1 MLYPT
6 CQNDIISSL
15 PYGIPVYL
23 AIETYV
29 KDIVKLIIDGYNLI
43 RSITH
48 TQATTHDLQHML
60 GRLRRYQR
68 VTGHEIVFVL
78 DGGDSVYR
86 YHASYH
92 GITIWYSGIKATAD
106 DLIKDFLKTAHADS
120 VLLISDDR
128 QLNEVAQDHGIVSV
142 SPLFFVSRLRER
154 EGIKPVKNSVQ
165 GIVKTTDD
173 SSEELDL
180 IMHAYSSSIPH
191 KKENGHDLSVT
202 PKHKKS
208 SKLERRLEALIRKL

>member
-1 MLYPT
+1 M
-6 CQNDIISSL
+6 
-15 PYGIPVYL
+15 
-23 AIETYV
+23 
-29 KDIVKLIIDGYNLI
+29 KLIIDGYNLI
-43 RSITH
+43 RSLTH
-48 TQATTHDLQHML
+48 TQATQHDLQHML
-60 GRLRRYQR
+60 GRLCRYQR

-92 GITIWYSGIKATAD
+92 GITIWYSGAKATAD
-106 DLIKDFLKTAHADS
+106 DLIKDFLKTAHADN

-154 EGIKPVKNSVQ
+154 EGIKPVKA
-165 GIVKTTDD
+165 GIHAVIKTTED

-180 IMHAYSSSIPH
+180 MMHAYSASVPH
-191 KKENGHDLSVT
+191 KKDREHDLLQG
-202 PKHKKS
+202 PRHKKG